1 MGPYSIGNTTL
12 RITFDFDTP
21 RLGWL
26 YSLSNGVWEQLMTTP
41 TGLKMTIGD
50 LLDRQAERFGDHDA
64 LVHVDWDVRYTYRE
78 FRAECDRVAR
88 GLLALGINKGDHV
101 GIWAT
106 NYPEWVVAQF
116 ATAKIGAVLVTVNPA
131 YRTHE
136 LEYLLHQS
144 DAVALVLIGNFRTS
158 DYVAMLNQVAPELAY
173 ATPGQLHCEKLPH
186 LRHVIFVPPY
196 TDADGKAVGG
206 CPPGMFAWGD
216 VRARG
221 EEISP
226 STLAQRQGECHPDDV
241 TCIMYTSG
249 TTGNPKGVMLTHHNL
264 VSNASYVVDG
274 LHFTEEDRLCI
285 PVPFYHCFGSSISTL
300 GCVTRGAAM
309 VLPSEYFDPGKTL
322 VAVEKERCTALHGVP
337 TMFIAELERPDFDRF
352 DLSCLRTG
360 IMAGSPCPIEVMR
373 QVIDRMGAR
382 EMTVAYGLTEAS
394 PVITLTSSD
403 DTIERRGT
411 TVGPAI
417 PQVEVK
423 IADPETGEEAPP
435 GEQGEL
441 WARSFMNMKG
451 YYKMPEA
458 TDAAI
463 DAEGWLHTGDLA
475 TVDADGYYKITGRLK
490 DMIIRGGE
498 NVYPRE
504 IEEFLYTNPKVAD
517 VQVIGVPD
525 QRFGEEIMAW
535 VMLKADQEATAEEIK
550 EFCQGRIA
558 HYKVPRY
565 VKFVSEFPMTV
576 TGKIQKFVM
585 REMSIQELQLEEAAG
600 IETA

>member
-1 MGPYSIGNTTL
+1 
-12 RITFDFDTP
+12 
-21 RLGWL
+21 
-26 YSLSNGVWEQLMTTP
+26 MTTP
-41 TGLKMTIGD
+41 TGFKTTIGD
-50 LLDRQAERFGDHDA
+50 LLDRQAEQFGDNDA
-64 LVHVDWDVRYTYRE
+64 LIHVDWDVRYTYRE

-88 GLLALGINKGDHV
+88 GLMALGINKGDHV

-136 LEYLLHQS
+136 LEYLLQQS
-144 DAVALVLIGNFRTS
+144 DVAALILIGNFRTS
-158 DYVAMLNQVAPELAY
+158 DYVAMLGQVVPELAHSI
-173 ATPGQLHCEKLPH
+173 PGQLHCEKLPH
-186 LRHVIFVPPY
+186 LRNVIFVPPY
-196 TDADGKAVGG
+196 AEAGG
-206 CPPGMFAWGD
+206 FPARECPPGMFAWSD
-216 VRARG
+216 IQARG

-226 STLAQRQGECHPDDV
+226 AALARRQRECRPDDV
-241 TCIMYTSG
+241 ACIMYTSG
-249 TTGNPKGVMLTHHNL
+249 TTGNPKGAMLTHHNL
-264 VSNASYVVDG
+264 VSNASYVADG
-274 LHFTEEDRLCI
+274 LRFTEADRLCI

-309 VLPSEYFDPGKTL
+309 VVPSEYFDPGKTL
-322 VAVEKERCTALHGVP
+322 AAVEKERCTALHGVP
-337 TMFIAELERPDFDRF
+337 TMFIAELEHPDFDRF
-352 DLSCLRTG
+352 DLGPLHTG
-360 IMAGSPCPIEVMR
+360 MMAGSPCPIEVMR

-382 EMTVAYGLTEAS
+382 EMTVGYGLTEAS

-403 DTIERRGT
+403 DTIERRVA

-417 PQVEVK
+417 PHVEVR
-423 IADPETGEEAPP
+423 IADPDTGGGLPT

-458 TDAAI
+458 TGAAI

-475 TVDADGYYKITGRLK
+475 TVDADGYYRITGRLK

-525 QRFGEEIMAW
+525 PRFGEEIMAW
-535 VMLKADQEATAEEIK
+535 VMLKAEQEATAEEIK
-550 EFCQGRIA
+550 EFCRGRIA
-558 HYKVPRY
+558 YYKVPRY
-565 VKFVSEFPMTV
+565 VRFVSEFPMTV

-585 REMSIQELQLEEAAG
+585 REISIRELQLEEAAG